1 MMELLFNELS
11 ILSPAPDQAT
21 ARARFLSLQ
30 ETIQAAVLR
39 GFPSILRIHEGFW
52 AAQIF
57 AGYSLA
63 SWLADPTIERER
75 KQRLKSAVGKAPFL
89 ETLHVAAEEARS
101 ALVEALWD
109 GQRGLGLGL
118 AVMRDTPIV
127 SLSAPPFCSDPLSV
141 IVRYL
146 SHADDTESNETVCN
160 FHCPAAVEQRRAWI
174 ASRQQQELPNG
185 NAVIRL
191 RAELLDQLDFADNT
205 ISQLEGL
212 TGNERTFPFVLR
224 HLFALNERAR
234 AWDGTTPFSE
244 GYPFPCS
251 EESQTTLA
259 MYSEARTFVCPDG
272 VRRVFSWHS
281 KINFE
286 KWRIHF
292 IDEPATRRVLIGY
305 IGKHLPLAG

>member
-1 MMELLFNELS
+1 MELLFNELS
-11 ILSPAPDQAT
+11 MLSPTPDQAA

-39 GFPSILRIHEGFW
+39 GFPPLLRIHEGFW
-52 AAQIF
+52 AAQMWP
-57 AGYSLA
+57 GYSLA
-63 SWLADPTIERER
+63 NWLSDPTIERER
-75 KQRLKSAVGKAPFL
+75 KQRLRSAVGKAPFL
-89 ETLHVAAEEARS
+89 EALHESAEVARG
-101 ALVEALWD
+101 ALVEAIWE

-118 AVMRDTPIV
+118 AVLRDAPVV
-127 SLSAPPFCSDPLSV
+127 SLAAPPFCHDPLSV
-141 IVRYL
+141 VVRYL
-146 SHADDTESNETVCN
+146 SQADDTASNEAVCN
-160 FHCPAAVEQRRAWI
+160 FHGPAAVEKRGPWI
-174 ASRQQQELPNG
+174 TSRQQRELPDG

-191 RAELLDQLDFADNT
+191 RAELLEHLDLADDAVG
-205 ISQLEGL
+205 QLERL
-212 TGNERTFPFVLR
+212 TGKERTFPFVLR

-234 AWDGTTPFSE
+234 AWDGTTPFSA

-259 MYSEARTFVCPDG
+259 MYGESRTFRCPDG

-292 IDEPATRRVLIGY
+292 IDDPTTRRVLIGY

>member
-1 MMELLFNELS
+1 MELLFNELS
-11 ILSPAPDQAT
+11 MLPPTPDQAA

-30 ETIQAAVLR
+30 ETIQAAVIR
-39 GFPSILRIHEGFW
+39 GFPPLLRIHEGFW
-52 AAQIF
+52 AAQMWP
-57 AGYSLA
+57 GYSLA
-63 SWLADPTIERER
+63 NWLADPTIERER
-75 KQRLKSAVGKAPFL
+75 RQRLRSAVGKAPFL
-89 ETLHVAAEEARS
+89 EALHESAEEERG
-101 ALVEALWD
+101 ALVEALWE

-118 AVMRDTPIV
+118 AVLRDAPIV
-127 SLSAPPFCSDPLSV
+127 SLAAPPFCHDPLSV
-141 IVRYL
+141 VVRYL
-146 SHADDTESNETVCN
+146 SQADDTESNEAVCN
-160 FHCPAAVEQRRAWI
+160 FHDPAAVEKRGPWI
-174 ASRQQQELPNG
+174 TSRQQQELPDG
-185 NAVIRL
+185 DAVIRL
-191 RAELLDQLDFADNT
+191 RAELLEHIDLTDDAVA
-205 ISQLEGL
+205 QLERL

-234 AWDGTTPFSE
+234 SWDGATPFSA

-259 MYSEARTFVCPDG
+259 MYGESRTFRCPDG

-292 IDEPATRRVLIGY
+292 IDDPTTRRVLIGY